1 MMSGSR
7 DIDFLLENMSP
18 EIIPGEYVFSTVN
31 KETLKKLSV
40 SPILTFREK
49 EATTVV
55 VTKDVADIHSLSYE
69 NTWGLITL
77 SVHSNLSAIGF
88 LAEVTRVLAKAGLS
102 VNVVSAYYHDHL
114 FVPYNRTS
122 EALSV
127 LLEVFGTKAR

>member
-1 MMSGSR
+1 MSGSR

>member
-1 MMSGSR
+1 MMSGSK

-31 KETLKKLSV
+31 AETLKELSA
-40 SPILTFREK
+40 SPILIFREK

-102 VNVVSAYYHDHL
+102 VNVVSAFYHDHL

>member
-1 MMSGSR
+1 MSGSK

-31 KETLKKLSV
+31 EETSRKLSG

-55 VTKDVADIHSLSYE
+55 VAKDVADIHSLSYE

-88 LAEVTRVLAKAGLS
+88 LAEVTRILAKAGLS

-127 LLEVFGTKAR
+127 LLELSRTKVR

>member
-18 EIIPGEYVFSTVN
+18 EIIPGEYVLSTVN

>member
-1 MMSGSR
+1 M
-7 DIDFLLENMSP
+7 ENMSP

-31 KETLKKLSV
+31 EETSRKLSG

-49 EATTVV
+49 EAITVV
-55 VTKDVADIHSLSYE
+55 VAKDVADIHSLSYE

-88 LAEVTRVLAKAGLS
+88 LAEVTRILAKAGLS

-127 LLEVFGTKAR
+127 LLELSRTKVR